1 VDFTIFKAAYWPKL
15 QPPKRMDAGL
25 VFSEIMGVIKGAGS
39 SRNRF
44 CPLSREEYIARSPN
58 LAPSF
63 PAQSD
68 RKILYGLYENYER
81 IKSQRGEYDSI
92 DKVTTLLNT
101 ITTPSMKRRLHDI
114 IQEIYVD
121 GMQEFLP

>member
-1 VDFTIFKAAYWPKL
+1 
-15 QPPKRMDAGL
+15 MDAGL

-39 SRNRF
+39 SKNRF

-63 PAQSD
+63 PSN
-68 RKILYGLYENYER
+68 REMLYGLYENYER
-81 IKSQRGEYDSI
+81 IKSQREEYDSI
-92 DKVTTLLNT
+92 DKVTTLLNA
-101 ITTPSMKRRLHDI
+101 ITTPSLKRKLYNI

-121 GMQEFLP
+121 GM